1 MMHDNLL
8 EDIKIPNPRE
18 IEKELGEFLTKKFG
32 GNVRVISPD
41 SLPEELTED
50 EVKPEKQK
58 RKKLRFDLK
67 PEDLIEYLN
76 HYVVKQDMAKAALAT
91 KICTHFNR
99 IKRLQSDKDNN
110 HNMVGSIKNNILMI
124 GPTGV
129 GKTYI
134 IKLIAKRI
142 GVPFVKGDATKFSET
157 GYVGGDVEDLIRD
170 LVREA
175 DEDIELAQCGI
186 VYIDEIDKIAGN
198 RNIVGADISRTG
210 VQRAL
215 LKPMEETEID
225 LRVSHD
231 PISMFQ
237 ELEHFRK
244 TGNRKKRTIN
254 TKNILFI
261 MSGAF
266 GELSEIIDK
275 RLTKQAI
282 GFGADIK
289 SPADKTD
296 ILKHVK
302 SEDVIEFGFES
313 EFVGRLP
320 VRSVFERL
328 NKDDLFDILKNPNN
342 PVILGKK
349 LDFAAYDIDIKF
361 DDKALRI
368 LSKNAFKEN
377 TGARG
382 LISALEGALLLFEK
396 RLPSTDIR
404 RLSVTE
410 HVVLNP
416 EKALIEIESGSD
428 KNADTIFEK
437 LSLEEK
443 AFIRNYLKNNAKNLA
458 EKYKMKLTPSR
469 IDIVAEYYVKY
480 IVDVN
485 RAVEKIKSYHDDIKQ
500 IELYFYKEHD
510 INIVMEDDAV
520 DFIIRQLIFTDVEDQ
535 VFYKKLTADFELGLK
550 LVQEKTGINRFFI
563 NKDALVSPERFISAM
578 IKDKLNKNEL
588 IND

>member
-1 MMHDNLL
+1 
-8 EDIKIPNPRE
+8 
-18 IEKELGEFLTKKFG
+18 
-32 GNVRVISPD
+32 
-41 SLPEELTED
+41 
-50 EVKPEKQK
+50 
-58 RKKLRFDLK
+58 
-67 PEDLIEYLN
+67 
-76 HYVVKQDMAKAALAT
+76 
-91 KICTHFNR
+91 
-99 IKRLQSDKDNN
+99 
-110 HNMVGSIKNNILMI
+110 
-124 GPTGV
+124 
-129 GKTYI
+129 
-134 IKLIAKRI
+134 
-142 GVPFVKGDATKFSET
+142 
-157 GYVGGDVEDLIRD
+157 
-170 LVREA
+170 
-175 DEDIELAQCGI
+175 
-186 VYIDEIDKIAGN
+186 
-198 RNIVGADISRTG
+198 
-210 VQRAL
+210 
-215 LKPMEETEID
+215 
-225 LRVSHD
+225 
-231 PISMFQ
+231 MFQ